1 MSRLAIDVG
10 GTWLRY
16 ELVGEDDVCGKFSSK
31 KEPFLDFI
39 VSMLRRYPHIDA
51 VAVSFAGQVHNGVIL
66 SAPNIDVKKPEL
78 KDFVETNFSVSL
90 RLEND
95 LNCAALAES
104 VYWNEKEIVAL
115 YSGTGVGGGLI
126 VDGKIVHGWRNLAG
140 EIGHI
145 PYKTAPFKCG
155 CGKDNCL
162 ELYASGSGIQ
172 KWKKYFGLKEETTL
186 QQLKSSKK
194 PDAMKIAESYIE
206 ALIYA
211 AATMVTMMNPKIL
224 VLGGGVI
231 EHNPELVE
239 TVCKRIGDYALLASC
254 EGLII
259 EKSCIENA
267 SLEGAKILL
276 NTIA

>member
-31 KEPFLDFI
+31 KEPLLDFI
-39 VSMLRRYPHIDA
+39 TSMLRRYPHIDA

-66 SAPNIDVKKPEL
+66 SAPNIDVKEPEL
-78 KDFVETNFSVSL
+78 KDFIETHFGIPL
-90 RLEND
+90 KLEND
-95 LNCAALAES
+95 LNCAVLAES
-104 VYWNEKEIVAL
+104 VFWNERELVAL

-186 QQLKSSKK
+186 QQLKSSKN

-231 EHNPELVE
+231 DQNPDLVE
-239 TVCKRIGDYALLASC
+239 TVCKQIGDYALLASC

-259 EKSCIENA
+259 EKSRIENA